1 MRFLKLTSFAFSIRI
16 EDMKRTV
23 VLALSLLALTSFAAS
38 AQGSTTPGVV
48 TISYDLFHPHW
59 IASNQLAVWIE
70 DRHGAFVRTIF
81 ATDFMA
87 RRKGYIKRPQSCPEW
102 VKASGLASL
111 PDASIDAVSGATQ
124 KPGPIELSW
133 NCTDANGKAVL
144 PGTYTYKVEG
154 NISWEKRVLW
164 EGKIE
169 VGGKPSTS
177 TAAPTFI
184 PDSARTAGTLLADVG
199 AKFEPSH

>member
-1 MRFLKLTSFAFSIRI
+1 MCLLKLTSFSIRI

-23 VLALSLLALTSFAAS
+23 VLALSLLALACSVAS
-38 AQGSTTPGVV
+38 AQAGTSPGIV
-48 TISYDLFHPHW
+48 TISYNLFHPHW

-70 DRHGAFVRTIF
+70 DSHGAFVKTIF

-102 VKASGLASL
+102 VQASGLANL
-111 PDASIDAVSGATQ
+111 PDASIDAISGATQ
-124 KPGPIELSW
+124 KPGAIELSW
-133 NCTDANGKAVL
+133 YCTDANGKAVP

-177 TAAPTFI
+177 AAVPTYI
-184 PDSARTAGTLLADVG
+184 PDSARTAGTLLTEVG
-199 AKFEPSH
+199 AKFQPSH

>member
-1 MRFLKLTSFAFSIRI
+1 MKCSAILILSFLAFDS
-16 EDMKRTV
+16 V
-23 VLALSLLALTSFAAS
+23 GAS
-38 AQGSTTPGVV
+38 AQANSSPGIV
-48 TISYDLFHPHW
+48 TIFYNLFHPHW

-70 DRHGAFVRTIF
+70 DSHGAFVKTIF

-102 VKASGLASL
+102 VKASGLVSL
-111 PDASIDAVSGATQ
+111 PDASIDAISGATQ

-144 PGTYTYKVEG
+144 PGVYAYKVEG
-154 NISWEKRVLW
+154 NVSWEKRVLW

-169 VGGKPSTS
+169 VGS
-177 TAAPTFI
+177 TAATSVAVPTYI
-184 PDSARTAGTLLADVG
+184 PDSARTAGTLLTEVA
-199 AKFEPSH
+199 AKFQPSH

>member
-1 MRFLKLTSFAFSIRI
+1 
-16 EDMKRTV
+16 MKRTIL
-23 VLALSLLALTSFAAS
+23 LALSLFALASVAAS
-38 AQGSTTPGVV
+38 AQANASPGSV
-48 TISYDLFHPHW
+48 TISYTLFHPHW

-70 DRHGAFVRTIF
+70 NSQGAFVRTIF
-81 ATDFMA
+81 GTDFMA

-111 PDASIDAVSGATQ
+111 PDTSVDAISGATQ

-133 NCTDANGKAVL
+133 NCTDANGKPVL
-144 PGTYTYKVEG
+144 PGVYTYKVEG

-169 VGGKPSTS
+169 VGSKPFIS
-177 TAAPTFI
+177 AAVPTYI
-184 PDSARTAGTLLADVG
+184 PNAARTAGTLLTDVR
-199 AKFEPSH
+199 AQFQPSR

>member
-1 MRFLKLTSFAFSIRI
+1 
-16 EDMKRTV
+16 MKRAV
-23 VLALSLLALTSFAAS
+23 ILAISLLALASVAAS
-38 AQGSTTPGVV
+38 AQAKVARGIV

-70 DRHGAFVRTIF
+70 DAHGAFIKTIF

-111 PDASIDAVSGATQ
+111 PDGSIDAISGATQ

-133 NCTDANGKAVL
+133 NCIDSNGMDVP

-169 VGGKPSTS
+169 VGGKSS
-177 TAAPTFI
+177 ASIAVPTFI
-184 PDSARTAGTLLADVG
+184 PESAQTAGTILTEVR
-199 AKFEPSH
+199 AKFQPSP

>member
-1 MRFLKLTSFAFSIRI
+1 
-16 EDMKRTV
+16 MKRTV
-23 VLALSLLALTSFAAS
+23 ILAFFLLAFVSILAS
-38 AQGSTTPGVV
+38 AKSNASPGTV
-48 TISYDLFHPHW
+48 TISYTLFHPHW

-70 DRHGAFVRTIF
+70 DSQGAFVQTIF

-154 NISWEKRVLW
+154 NISWEKR
-164 EGKIE
+164 
-169 VGGKPSTS
+169 
-177 TAAPTFI
+177 
-184 PDSARTAGTLLADVG
+184 
-199 AKFEPSH
+199 

>member
-1 MRFLKLTSFAFSIRI
+1 
-16 EDMKRTV
+16 MKRNII
-23 VLALSLLALTSFAAS
+23 LAISLLALASMTAS
-38 AQGSTTPGVV
+38 AQANTIPGVV
-48 TISYDLFHPHW
+48 TISYNLFHPHW

-70 DRHGAFVRTIF
+70 SVNGAFVKTIF
-81 ATDFMA
+81 ATDFTA

-102 VKASGLASL
+102 VKASGLANL
-111 PDASIDAVSGATQ
+111 PDASIDAISGATQ

-133 NCTDANGKAVL
+133 DCTDANGKAVA
-144 PGTYTYKVEG
+144 PGEYTYKVEG

-177 TAAPTFI
+177 VAVPTYI
-184 PDSARTAGTLLADVG
+184 PDSAHTAGTLLTEVG
-199 AKFEPSH
+199 AKFQPSR

>member
-1 MRFLKLTSFAFSIRI
+1 
-16 EDMKRTV
+16 MKRKV
-23 VLALSLLALTSFAAS
+23 ILALSMLALASVAAS
-38 AQGSTTPGVV
+38 AQASTSSGTV
-48 TISYDLFHPHW
+48 TISYGLSHPHW

-70 DRHGAFVRTIF
+70 DAQGAFIKTIF

-102 VKASGLASL
+102 VKASGLADL
-111 PDASIDAVSGATQ
+111 PDASIDAISGATQ

-133 NCTDANGKAVL
+133 DCTDAHGKAVL
-144 PGTYTYKVEG
+144 PGVYTYKVEG

-177 TAAPTFI
+177 SATPTFI
-184 PDSARTAGTLLADVG
+184 PDSARKAGTLLTDVG
-199 AKFEPSH
+199 AKFQLSH

>member
-1 MRFLKLTSFAFSIRI
+1 
-16 EDMKRTV
+16 MKRSAILTF
-23 VLALSLLALTSFAAS
+23 SLLALAAMT
-38 AQGSTTPGVV
+38 AQAQAGVGPGIV
-48 TISYDLFHPHW
+48 TISYSLFHPHW

-70 DRHGAFVRTIF
+70 DTEDTNGAFVKTIF

-111 PDASIDAVSGATQ
+111 PDASIDAISGATQ

-133 NCTDANGKAVL
+133 NCTDANGKPVP
-144 PGTYTYKVEG
+144 PGVYTYKVEG

-169 VGGKPSTS
+169 VGGNPSAS
-177 TAAPTFI
+177 VAVPTYI
-184 PDSARTAGTLLADVG
+184 PDSARTAGTLLTDVG
-199 AKFEPSH
+199 AKFQPSH

>member
-1 MRFLKLTSFAFSIRI
+1 
-16 EDMKRTV
+16 MKREAI
-23 VLALSLLALTSFAAS
+23 LALSLLALASVAAS
-38 AQGSTTPGVV
+38 AQANARPGTV
-48 TISYDLFHPHW
+48 TISYTLFHPRW

-70 DRHGAFVRTIF
+70 DAHGVFVKTVF

-102 VKASGLASL
+102 VKASGLANLS
-111 PDASIDAVSGATQ
+111 DASIDAVSGATQ

-144 PGTYTYKVEG
+144 TGAYTYKVEG
-154 NISWEKRVLW
+154 NISFEKRVLW
-164 EGKIE
+164 EGTIQ
-169 VGGKPSTS
+169 VGSTPVTS
-177 TAAPTFI
+177 VAVPTYI
-184 PDSARTAGTLLADVG
+184 PDSARTAGTLVTEVR